1 MSPQRSQ
8 VRLFKGVLHDATVLC
23 RGTKSSISTHHP
35 LLQAT
40 LYGVL
45 WLLPPSCSLLT
56 WLASGTSPSLNTLTH
71 TYTHPYYPLH
81 PKATFSEMLP
91 GHTAKSHPP
100 LLPPLFLCLCLPI
113 LICMKSTSISIS
125 ILYLNIITYI
135 KFICFLIDSVSLV
148 KKGTLYSNHISPTI
162 GKSDSPGWR
171 LCSGI
176 PWTVAVRVWQLKLE
190 LWGPICQFYSW
201 QMGTDGSHSTY
212 SFHFWPISWLM
223 VYITSLSF
231 ISPFGLSII
240 AIMRKDPHFDTSM
253 LNDRMPILSYLWADL
268 ALSSSFTSSTRN

>member
-1 MSPQRSQ
+1 MLFPSCLVSFLCDLRSLSSLLPHCPYHHNCLSLGCSKAWRTGFILVSPQRSQ

-113 LICMKSTSISIS
+113 LICMKSISISIS

-135 KFICFLIDSVSLV
+135 KFICFLIDSVSL
-148 KKGTLYSNHISPTI
+148 
-162 GKSDSPGWR
+162 
-171 LCSGI
+171 
-176 PWTVAVRVWQLKLE
+176 
-190 LWGPICQFYSW
+190 
-201 QMGTDGSHSTY
+201 
-212 SFHFWPISWLM
+212 
-223 VYITSLSF
+223 
-231 ISPFGLSII
+231 
-240 AIMRKDPHFDTSM
+240 
-253 LNDRMPILSYLWADL
+253 
-268 ALSSSFTSSTRN
+268 